1 MVFSLS
7 AEHSGFVFALFRGK
21 FEVTGELTHT
31 CDELEAHFP
40 LEIFVKVYEASKQ
53 MPEVLKLEALALSPL
68 LPKIFKMK
76 PPDAKDI
83 GLCFISSHQR
93 YSHHL
98 SFHLH

>member
-1 MVFSLS
+1 MVLSLS
-7 AEHSGFVFALFRGK
+7 AEHSGFVSAFFRGK

-40 LEIFVKVYEASKQ
+40 LEISIKVYEASKQ
-53 MPEVLKLEALALSPL
+53 MPEVLKLEALPLSHL
-68 LPKIFKMK
+68 LPKKFKMD
-76 PPDAKDI
+76 PPDAHDI

-93 YSHHL
+93 YTHHR